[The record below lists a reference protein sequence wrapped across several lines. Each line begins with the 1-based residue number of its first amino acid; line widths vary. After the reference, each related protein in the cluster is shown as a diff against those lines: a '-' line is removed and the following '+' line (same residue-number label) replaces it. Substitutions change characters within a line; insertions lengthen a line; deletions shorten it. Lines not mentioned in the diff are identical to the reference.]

1 MNCNI
6 SREKDDSDDWGDRQ
20 AEKNCQE
27 EIKDPEK

>member
-6 SREKDDSDDWGDRQ
+6 SREKDDSDDCGDRQ

-27 EIKDPEK
+27 EIEDPEK